1 MKRDLPVWRSLLY
14 VPVNVERFVE
24 KAHTRGADVI
34 HPDLEDAV
42 PPAEKERARTLV
54 EGNAA
59 RGEAH
64 PALRGDQVARGETPR
79 PRPVTPCAQE
89 RIMRPSP
96 LPASTSACLAALAA
110 LLLGAF
116 SLPASAADGAKEY
129 PSRPIRIIAQFTP
142 GTSTDILARVVAQK
156 MTESWGQQVIVD
168 NRPGAGAVIGTLA
181 ARNATPD
188 GYTLVMAV
196 SSAFG
201 INPTLYSKLPYDAI
215 RDFAPISNLGL
226 TPQTLV
232 AGPSA
237 PMKSVKEFVAAAK
250 EKPGQINYASLGSGS
265 TSHLTMEMFRA
276 AAGVR
281 LNHIPFKG
289 SAEAHAQ
296 VIGGQIPVMF
306 DAIPATLP
314 HVKSGKLRGL
324 GIATLKR
331 SPFLPELPTIAES
344 GYPGFEA
351 VGWIGIA
358 APARTPAPV
367 LDKLNAEMVRI
378 LNQPDVK
385 ERLATLA
392 FTPAAGTRDEFAA
405 FIKSEIAKWGK
416 AVKES
421 GAKAD

>member
-1 MKRDLPVWRSLLY
+1 MKFHMISCIGLSLIGLCQ
-14 VPVNVERFVE
+14 
-24 KAHTRGADVI
+24 A
-34 HPDLEDAV
+34 
-42 PPAEKERARTLV
+42 
-54 EGNAA
+54 
-59 RGEAH
+59 
-64 PALRGDQVARGETPR
+64 
-79 PRPVTPCAQE
+79 
-89 RIMRPSP
+89 
-96 LPASTSACLAALAA
+96 LPAQTY
-110 LLLGAF
+110 
-116 SLPASAADGAKEY
+116 PAK
-129 PSRPIRIIAQFTP
+129 PIHIIAQFTP
-142 GTSTDILARVVAQK
+142 GTSTDILARLVAQK
-156 MTESWGQQVIVD
+156 MSESWGKQVIVD
-168 NRPGAGAVIGTLA
+168 NRPGAGAVIGTEA
-181 ARNATPD
+181 AKNAAPD

-215 RDFAPISNLGL
+215 KDFAPISNLGL

-232 AGPSA
+232 AGLSA
-237 PMKSVKEFVAAAK
+237 PFKTTGEFVAAAK
-250 EKPGQINYASLGSGS
+250 DKPGQVNYASLGSGS

-276 AAGVR
+276 AAGIK

-289 SAEAHAQ
+289 SADAHTQ
-296 VIGGQIPVMF
+296 LLGGQIPVMF
-306 DAIPATLP
+306 DAIPAVLP

-331 SPFLPELPTIAES
+331 SPFLPDLPTIAES

-358 APARTPAPV
+358 APAQTPPPI

-378 LNQPDVK
+378 LSQPDVT

-392 FTPAAGTRDEFAA
+392 FTPAGGTRQEFAA
-405 FIKSEIAKWGK
+405 FIKAEIAKWGK